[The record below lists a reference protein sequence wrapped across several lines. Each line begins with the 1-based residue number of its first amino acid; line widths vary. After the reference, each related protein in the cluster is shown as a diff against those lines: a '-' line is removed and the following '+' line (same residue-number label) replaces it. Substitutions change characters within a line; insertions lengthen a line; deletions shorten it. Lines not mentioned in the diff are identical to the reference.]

1 MSSELLAI
9 LESIEREKGIDREI
23 LIQAVEAAL
32 QSAAKKTIGNEEADV
47 AVHIDRTS
55 GRISVRSGDTELP
68 SGEFGRIAAQTAKQ
82 VIIQKIREAER
93 DVIYNEFQGKVGDIV
108 NGAVHR
114 FERGG
119 IVVDVG
125 RAEALL
131 PKSERA
137 PQEEYRQGER
147 VQAYVLSVQKTS
159 KGPEILLSRVHPGL
173 VKGLFEMEVPEI
185 FEGIVEVRAIAREAG
200 DRSKIAVWSK
210 DAKVDCVGACVG
222 MRGTRVKNI
231 VRELHGEK
239 IDIVRYSEDTRE
251 YIGAALS
258 PAKIH
263 EIQPDKE
270 HQRALVI
277 VDDDQL
283 SLAIGRKGQNVRL
296 ASKLTGW
303 HLDILSRSQQ
313 ALKQLP
319 AISTLPGVGPAMQEH
334 LVEAGFKTIDAVA
347 QATVEQLTQAKG
359 VGDKTAEKLI
369 AAAKQVMD
377 EHHVTLS
384 KSAATEM
391 LGLSDDAPSTEAGT
405 GIDRGGSAVALPGSG
420 TRGADPPAAGTPAG
434 SPTEPS
440 QRVGEGIPEAGAEG
454 ASASSD
460 ATEAAPPSPA
470 APESAGDAPAG
481 ESATE
486 EGTA

>member
-1 MSSELLAI
+1 MNGDLLAI

-32 QSAAKKTIGNEEADV
+32 LSAAKKTVGNEEAEV
-47 AVHIDRTS
+47 SVEIDRKT
-55 GRISVRSGDTELP
+55 GRIKVVSGGVELP
-68 SGEFGRIAAQTAKQ
+68 SGDFGRIAAQTAKQ

-93 DVIYNEFQGKVGDIV
+93 DVIFNEFQGKIGDIV
-108 NGAVHR
+108 NGTVHR

-131 PKSERA
+131 PKQERV
-137 PQEEYRQGER
+137 PQEEYRQGDR
-147 VQAYVLSVQKTS
+147 VQAYVLSVQKTA
-159 KGPEILLSRVHPGL
+159 KGPEIVLSRVHPGL
-173 VKGLFEMEVPEI
+173 VKGLFELEVPEI
-185 FEGIVEVRAIAREAG
+185 FEGIVEIRSIAREAG

-239 IDIVRYSEDTRE
+239 IDIVRFSEDSRE
-251 YIGAALS
+251 YVAAALS

-263 EIQPDKE
+263 DIQLEKE
-270 HQRALVI
+270 KLQALVI

-303 HLDILSRSQQ
+303 HLDIASRSQL

-319 AISTLPGVGPAMQEH
+319 AISTLPGVGPTMKEH
-334 LVEAGFKTIDAVA
+334 LAEAGFKTIDAVA
-347 QATVEQLTQAKG
+347 QATIETLTQTKG

-369 AAAKQVMD
+369 AAAQQVLKD
-377 EHHVTLS
+377 HQINLPRP
-384 KSAATEM
+384 SAEAALGGGAETAAVVETQPAGDQPTEQA
-391 LGLSDDAPSTEAGT
+391 SSPETPAPPSEDASSSSPESASPPSTE
-405 GIDRGGSAVALPGSG
+405 
-420 TRGADPPAAGTPAG
+420 
-434 SPTEPS
+434 
-440 QRVGEGIPEAGAEG
+440 
-454 ASASSD
+454 
-460 ATEAAPPSPA
+460 
-470 APESAGDAPAG
+470 
-481 ESATE
+481 
-486 EGTA
+486 